1 MYCVTS
7 GGWAYLRRR
16 ANNVG
21 EFLDVEGSEWEE
33 YMDRQTAEYFYWT
46 EEENLYQWVKPELYV
61 RNTKVLETFA
71 VGEEVLYRFPGR
83 RQEEAALITKV
94 SR

>member
-1 MYCVTS
+1 M
-7 GGWAYLRRR
+7 
-16 ANNVG
+16 G

-61 RNTKVLETFA
+61 RNTRVLETFA
-71 VGEEVLYRFPGR
+71 LGEEVLFRFPGR

-94 SR
+94 RFNVCA